1 MFSIL
6 LVLLVI
12 VAVLMTCLFLL
23 QKSDGSGMS
32 GSAAASMFGG
42 ALTGSAA
49 GNFLTRATAW
59 LATIFFVLCAILAL
73 LASNT
78 QVEQTQSDLR
88 QEIILQEAA
97 SHTTAVTDVPASD
110 AK

>member
-1 MFSIL
+1 
-6 LVLLVI
+6 
-12 VAVLMTCLFLL
+12 
-23 QKSDGSGMS
+23 
-32 GSAAASMFGG
+32 
-42 ALTGSAA
+42 
-49 GNFLTRATAW
+49 
-59 LATIFFVLCAILAL
+59 LAL